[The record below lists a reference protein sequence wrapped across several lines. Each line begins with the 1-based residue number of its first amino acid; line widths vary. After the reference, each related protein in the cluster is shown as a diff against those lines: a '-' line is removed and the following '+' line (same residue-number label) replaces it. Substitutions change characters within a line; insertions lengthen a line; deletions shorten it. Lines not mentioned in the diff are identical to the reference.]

1 MKAIHSIAYISILV
15 LGVTAC
21 KKDLLETTPYNA
33 VSSKSIWTSANL
45 ATNAVN
51 GIYNILLENS
61 GEDFTNSIS
70 QGNYLGLD
78 AHTMAALDPTV
89 SPRSN
94 WSSTHKLL
102 LGNASSSDPI
112 FKVAWQQLY
121 EGVSR
126 ANEVIDNIDSV
137 PDLTPELCAQYKAE
151 AKFLRAYFYY
161 RLNCFF
167 RGVPLYL
174 ESTPVKEFT
183 KPRSSE
189 ADVWLAVIN
198 DLTDVINEP
207 NIPGRYSAGDPNYG
221 RATKGA
227 AYALRGK
234 AYMWVAAAGNATAY
248 ASAEADFKEVG
259 KLGFDLFQG
268 EYKRLFKET
277 NEQCQEMVFSIQCY
291 QQDGFGNQM
300 SFKYGS
306 RVTCGSGW
314 NDFYGDADFID
325 TYETVEGKPFKW
337 DDYIPGYSSMTPAAR
352 SVYFLRDGLNSGN
365 GNFGTANY
373 QDLKKKM
380 SDYGANFSKYLDQG
394 NEARIRAVYENR
406 DPRLMQTYITPYSQY
421 LGSPNG
427 IEYTYTLRWPFI
439 QNDIADPFDLR
450 SDSAKYF
457 YYLVRKFVSEGNELL
472 YREYSPIDVPIIRY
486 ADVLL
491 SLAEA
496 LNEQGKTN
504 EAISYVNRVRQRAG
518 VALLNSNSYTTVS
531 NQKDLR
537 NRIRRE
543 KRWELACEGTLY
555 FDELRWDTW
564 YDSKLFE
571 GAGLKQCW
579 GESSVSWTRSA
590 DYYTR
595 WPIPA
600 TERQLNTDLTQN
612 EGWID

>member
-1 MKAIHSIAYISILV
+1 MKAIKYLAFVSLLI

-21 KKDLLETTPYNA
+21 RKDLLETTPYNA
-33 VSSKSIWTSANL
+33 VSSNSIWTSSNL
-45 ATNAVN
+45 ATLAVN
-51 GIYNILLENS
+51 GIYNALLHSS
-61 GEDFTNSIS
+61 GEDFQNSVS

-78 AHTMAALDPTV
+78 AHTLSALDPTV
-89 SPRSN
+89 SPRNN
-94 WSSTHKLL
+94 WSSTHTLL
-102 LGNASSSDPI
+102 NGNASSSDKI
-112 FKVAWQQLY
+112 FSRAWQQLY
-121 EGVSR
+121 EGISR
-126 ANEVIDNIDSV
+126 ANDVIDHIESV
-137 PDLTPELCAQYKAE
+137 SDMAPELRAQYKAE

-161 RLNCFF
+161 RLNCYF

-174 ESTPVKEFT
+174 ESTPVNEFT

-189 ADVWLAVIN
+189 AEVWKAVID

-207 NIPGRYSAGDPNYG
+207 EIPGRYNAGDPNYG

-234 AYMWVAAAGNATAY
+234 TYLWMKEYAY
-248 ASAEADFKEVG
+248 AENDFKKVG
-259 KLGFDLFQG
+259 DLGFSLFQG
-268 EYKRLFKET
+268 EYKQLFKEK
-277 NEQCQEMVFSIQCY
+277 NEQCSEMVFSIQCFEKDTY
-291 QQDGFGNQM
+291 GNQM

-306 RVTCGSGW
+306 RVTSGSGW

-325 TYETVEGKPFKW
+325 TYETVDGKPFKW
-337 DDYIPGYSSMTPAAR
+337 DDYIPGYSKMTPVAR

-365 GNFGTANY
+365 GNFGSGNY
-373 QDLKKKM
+373 KSLKSKM
-380 SDYGANFSKYLDQG
+380 VDYGADFSKYLDQG
-394 NEARIRAVYENR
+394 NEARIKAVYENR
-406 DPRLMQTYITPYSQY
+406 DPRLMQTYITPYSEY
-421 LGSPNG
+421 LGSPDG
-427 IEYTYTLRWPFI
+427 VEYVYTLRWPFV
-439 QNDIADPFDLR
+439 QNDISDPFDLR
-450 SDSAKYF
+450 SDSSKYF

-496 LNEQGKTN
+496 LNEQGKTDD
-504 EAISYVNRVRQRAG
+504 AIPYVNMVRKRAG
-518 VALLNSNSYTTVS
+518 VALLNSNSYTMVAG
-531 NQKDLR
+531 QDDLR
-537 NRIRRE
+537 ERIRRE

-579 GESSVSWTRSA
+579 GETSVSWTRNGE
-590 DYYTR
+590 YYTK

-600 TERQLNTDLTQN
+600 TERQLNTELTQN

>member
-1 MKAIHSIAYISILV
+1 MKAIKYFAFVSLLI

-21 KKDLLETTPYNA
+21 RKDLLETTPYNA
-33 VSSKSIWTSANL
+33 VSSGSIWTSTNL
-45 ATNAVN
+45 ATLAVN

-61 GEDFTNSIS
+61 GEDFQNSVS

-78 AHTMAALDPTV
+78 AHTLSALDPTV

-102 LGNASSSDPI
+102 LGNASSGDAI
-112 FKVAWQQLY
+112 FKAAWRQLY

-126 ANEVIDNIDSV
+126 ANEVIDNIETV
-137 PDLTPELCAQYKAE
+137 PDMKPELCAQYKAE

-161 RLNCFF
+161 RLNCYF

-174 ESTPVKEFT
+174 KSTPVDEFT
-183 KPRSSE
+183 KPRNTE
-189 ADVWLAVIN
+189 AEVWEAVIN

-207 NIPGRYSAGDPNYG
+207 NIPGKYNAGDPDYG

-234 AYMWVAAAGNATAY
+234 TYLWTKEYANAE
-248 ASAEADFKEVG
+248 SDFKKVG
-259 KLGFDLFQG
+259 ELGFSLFQG
-268 EYKRLFKET
+268 EYKQLFKEK
-277 NEQCQEMVFSIQCY
+277 NEQCPEMVFSIQCFEKDTY
-291 QQDGFGNQM
+291 GNQM

-306 RVTCGSGW
+306 RVTSGSGW

-325 TYETVEGKPFKW
+325 TYETKEGKPFNW
-337 DDYIPGYSSMTPAAR
+337 NDFIPGYSGMTPVAR
-352 SVYFLRDGLNSGN
+352 SVYFLRDGLTSGN
-365 GNFGTANY
+365 GNFGEADY
-373 QDLKKKM
+373 KSLKKKM
-380 SDYGANFSKYLDQG
+380 SDYGADFSKYLDQG
-394 NEARIRAVYENR
+394 NEARIKAVYENR
-406 DPRLMQTYITPYSQY
+406 DPRLMQTYITPYSEY

-439 QNDIADPFDLR
+439 QNDISDPFDLR
-450 SDSAKYF
+450 SDTAKYF
-457 YYLVRKFVSEGNELL
+457 HYLVRKFVSEGNELL
-472 YREYSPIDVPIIRY
+472 YREYSPIDVPVIRY

-504 EAISYVNRVRQRAG
+504 DAIPYVNMVRKRAG
-518 VALLNSNSYTTVS
+518 VALLNSNTYTTVVG
-531 NQKDLR
+531 QDDLR

-555 FDELRWDTW
+555 FDELRWGTW

-579 GESSVSWTRSA
+579 GETKQSWTRNGE
-590 DYYTR
+590 YYTK
-595 WPIPA
+595 WPLPA
-600 TERQLNTDLTQN
+600 TERQLNTALTQN

>member
-1 MKAIHSIAYISILV
+1 MMKAIKYFALVSMLIL
-15 LGVTAC
+15 GATAC
-21 KKDLLETTPYNA
+21 RKDLLDTTPYNA
-33 VSSKSIWTSANL
+33 VSSKNIWSSANL
-45 ATNAVN
+45 ATLAVN
-51 GIYNILLENS
+51 GIYNIMLENS
-61 GEDFTNSIS
+61 GEDFQNSVS

-78 AHTMAALDPTV
+78 AHTMSALDPTV

-102 LGNASSSDPI
+102 LGNASSGDPI
-112 FKVAWQQLY
+112 FRQAWRQLY

-126 ANEVIDNIDSV
+126 ANDVIDNIDTV
-137 PDLTPELCAQYKAE
+137 PDMEQELCAQYKAE

-161 RLNCFF
+161 RLNCYF

-174 ESTPVKEFT
+174 KSTAVNEFT
-183 KPRSSE
+183 KPRNSE
-189 ADVWLAVIN
+189 AEVWEAIIK

-207 NIPGRYSAGDPNYG
+207 NIPGKYNAGDPNYG

-234 AYMWVAAAGNATAY
+234 TYLWTKQY
-248 ASAEADFKEVG
+248 AEAESDFKKVG
-259 KLGFDLFQG
+259 EQGFSLFQG
-268 EYKRLFKET
+268 EYKQLFKEK
-277 NEQCQEMVFSIQCY
+277 NEQCPEMVFSIQCY
-291 QQDGFGNQM
+291 EKDTYGNQM

-306 RVTCGSGW
+306 RVTSGSGW

-325 TYETVEGKPFKW
+325 TYERLDGKPFKW
-337 DDYIPGYSSMTPAAR
+337 DDFIPGYSSMTPVAR

-365 GNFGTANY
+365 GNFGSADY
-373 QDLKKKM
+373 RSLKSKM
-380 SDYGANFSKYLDQG
+380 EDYGSNFSKYLDQG
-394 NEARIRAVYENR
+394 NEARIKAVYENR
-406 DPRLMQTYITPYSQY
+406 DPRLMQTFITPYSEY

-427 IEYTYTLRWPFI
+427 VEIMYTLRWPFI
-439 QNDIADPFDLR
+439 QNDLENPFDLR
-450 SDSAKYF
+450 SDTAKSF
-457 YYLVRKFVSEGNELL
+457 FYLVRKFVSEGNEIL

-504 EAISYVNRVRQRAG
+504 EAIPYVNMVRSRAG

-531 NQKDLR
+531 GQADLR

-543 KRWELACEGTLY
+543 KRWELACEGSLY

-564 YDSKLFE
+564 YDSKLFD

-579 GESSVSWTRSA
+579 GETSVSWTRSE
-590 DYYTR
+590 DYYTK

-600 TERQLNTDLTQN
+600 TERQLNTELVQN

>member
-1 MKAIHSIAYISILV
+1 MKAIKYLAFVSLIM

-21 KKDLLETTPYNA
+21 RKDLLETTPYNA
-33 VSSKSIWTSANL
+33 VSSNSIWTSSNL
-45 ATNAVN
+45 ATLAVN
-51 GIYNILLENS
+51 GIYNTLLDNS
-61 GEDFTNSIS
+61 GEDYQNSVS

-78 AHTMAALDPTV
+78 AHTMSALDPTV

-102 LGNASSSDPI
+102 LGNASSSDKI
-112 FKVAWQQLY
+112 FSVAWQQLY
-121 EGVSR
+121 EGISR
-126 ANEVIDNIDSV
+126 ANDVIDNIESV
-137 PDLTPELCAQYKAE
+137 PDMAPELCAQYKAE

-161 RLNCFF
+161 RLNCYF

-174 ESTPVKEFT
+174 KSTPVNEFT
-183 KPRSSE
+183 KPRNSE
-189 ADVWLAVIN
+189 AEVWAAIID

-207 NIPGRYSAGDPNYG
+207 NLPDRYNAGDPNYG

-227 AYALRGK
+227 AFALRGK
-234 AYMWVAAAGNATAY
+234 TYLWTKAY
-248 ASAEADFKEVG
+248 ANAEYDFKKVG
-259 KLGFDLFQG
+259 ELGFSLFQG
-268 EYKRLFKET
+268 EYKQLFKEK
-277 NEQCQEMVFSIQCY
+277 NEQCPEMVFSIQCFEKNTY
-291 QQDGFGNQM
+291 GNQM

-306 RVTCGSGW
+306 RITSGSGW

-325 TYETVEGKPFKW
+325 TYETVEGKPFNW
-337 DDYIPGYSSMTPAAR
+337 DDYIPGYSKMTPVKR

-365 GNFGTANY
+365 GNFGSGNY
-373 QDLKKKM
+373 KTLKSKM
-380 SDYGANFSKYLDQG
+380 VDYGSDFSKYLDQG
-394 NEARIRAVYENR
+394 NEARIKAVYESR
-406 DPRLMQTYITPYSQY
+406 DPRLMQTYITPYSEY
-421 LGSPNG
+421 LGAPDG
-427 IEYTYTLRWPFI
+427 VEYIYTLRWPFV
-439 QNDIADPFDLR
+439 QNDISEPFDLR
-450 SDSAKYF
+450 SDTSKYL

-504 EAISYVNRVRQRAG
+504 DAIPYVNMVRKRAG

-531 NQKDLR
+531 GQDDLR
-537 NRIRRE
+537 QRIQRE
-543 KRWELACEGTLY
+543 KRWELACEGALY
-555 FDELRWDTW
+555 FDELRWGTW

-571 GAGLKQCW
+571 GSGLKQCW
-579 GESSVSWTRSA
+579 GETSVSWTKNG
-590 DYYTR
+590 DYYTK

-600 TERQLNTDLTQN
+600 TERQLNTTLTQN

>member
-1 MKAIHSIAYISILV
+1 MKAIKYLAFVSLLI

-21 KKDLLETTPYNA
+21 RKDLLETTPYNA
-33 VSSKSIWTSANL
+33 VSSNSIWTSSNL
-45 ATNAVN
+45 ATLAVN
-51 GIYNILLENS
+51 GIYNALLHSS
-61 GEDFTNSIS
+61 GEDFQNSVS

-78 AHTMAALDPTV
+78 AHTLSALDPTV
-89 SPRSN
+89 SPRNN
-94 WSSTHKLL
+94 WSSTHTLL
-102 LGNASSSDPI
+102 NGNASSSDKI
-112 FKVAWQQLY
+112 FSRAWQQLY
-121 EGVSR
+121 EGISR
-126 ANEVIDNIDSV
+126 ANDVIDHIESV
-137 PDLTPELCAQYKAE
+137 SDMAPELRAQYKAE

-161 RLNCFF
+161 RLNCYF

-174 ESTPVKEFT
+174 ESTPVNEFT
-183 KPRSSE
+183 KLRSSE
-189 ADVWLAVIN
+189 AEVWKAVID

-207 NIPGRYSAGDPNYG
+207 EIPGRYNAGDPNYG

-234 AYMWVAAAGNATAY
+234 TYLWMKEYAY
-248 ASAEADFKEVG
+248 AENDFKKVG
-259 KLGFDLFQG
+259 DLGFSLFQG
-268 EYKRLFKET
+268 EYKQLFKEK
-277 NEQCQEMVFSIQCY
+277 NEQCSEMVFSIQCFEKDTY
-291 QQDGFGNQM
+291 GNQM

-306 RVTCGSGW
+306 RVTSGSGW

-325 TYETVEGKPFKW
+325 TYETVDGKPFKW
-337 DDYIPGYSSMTPAAR
+337 DDYIPGYSKMTPVAR

-365 GNFGTANY
+365 GNFGSGNY
-373 QDLKKKM
+373 KSLKSKM
-380 SDYGANFSKYLDQG
+380 VDYGADFSKYLDQG
-394 NEARIRAVYENR
+394 NEARIKAVYENR
-406 DPRLMQTYITPYSQY
+406 DPRLMQTYITPYSEY
-421 LGSPNG
+421 LGSPDG
-427 IEYTYTLRWPFI
+427 VEYVYTLRWPFV
-439 QNDIADPFDLR
+439 QNDISDPFDLR
-450 SDSAKYF
+450 SDSSKYF

-496 LNEQGKTN
+496 LNEQGKTDD
-504 EAISYVNRVRQRAG
+504 AIPYVNMVRKRAG
-518 VALLNSNSYTTVS
+518 VALLNSNSYTMVAG
-531 NQKDLR
+531 QDDLR
-537 NRIRRE
+537 ERIRRE

-579 GESSVSWTRSA
+579 GETSVSWTRNGE
-590 DYYTR
+590 YYTK

-600 TERQLNTDLTQN
+600 TERQLNTELTQN

>member
-1 MKAIHSIAYISILV
+1 MKAIKYLAFVSLIM

-21 KKDLLETTPYNA
+21 RKDLLETTPYNA
-33 VSSKSIWTSANL
+33 VSSNSIWTSSNL
-45 ATNAVN
+45 ATLAVN
-51 GIYNILLENS
+51 GIYNTLLDNS
-61 GEDFTNSIS
+61 GEDYQNSVS

-78 AHTMAALDPTV
+78 AHTMSALDPTV

-102 LGNASSSDPI
+102 LGNASSSDKI
-112 FKVAWQQLY
+112 FSVAWQQLY
-121 EGVSR
+121 EGISR
-126 ANEVIDNIDSV
+126 ANDVIDNIESV
-137 PDLTPELCAQYKAE
+137 PDMAPELCAQYKAE

-161 RLNCFF
+161 RLNCYF

-174 ESTPVKEFT
+174 KSTPVNEFT
-183 KPRSSE
+183 KPRNSE
-189 ADVWLAVIN
+189 AEVWAAIID

-207 NIPGRYSAGDPNYG
+207 NLPDRYNAGDPNYG

-227 AYALRGK
+227 AFALRGK
-234 AYMWVAAAGNATAY
+234 TYLWTKAY
-248 ASAEADFKEVG
+248 ANAEYDFKKVG
-259 KLGFDLFQG
+259 ELGFSLFQG
-268 EYKRLFKET
+268 EYKQLFKEK
-277 NEQCQEMVFSIQCY
+277 NEQCPEMVFSIQCFEKNTY
-291 QQDGFGNQM
+291 GNQM
-300 SFKYGS
+300 SFKYGT
-306 RVTCGSGW
+306 RVTSGSGW

-325 TYETVEGKPFKW
+325 TYETVDGKPFKW
-337 DDYIPGYSSMTPAAR
+337 DDYIPGYSSMTPVAR

-365 GNFGTANY
+365 GNFGSGDY
-373 QDLKKKM
+373 KSLKSKM
-380 SDYGANFSKYLDQG
+380 VDYGSSFSKYLDQG
-394 NEARIRAVYENR
+394 NEARIRAVYESR
-406 DPRLMQTYITPYSQY
+406 DPRLMQTYITPYSEY
-421 LGSPNG
+421 LGAPNG

-439 QNDIADPFDLR
+439 QNDIGDPFDLR
-450 SDSAKYF
+450 SDSAKYL

-504 EAISYVNRVRQRAG
+504 DAIPYVNMVRKRAG

-531 NQKDLR
+531 GQDNLR
-537 NRIRRE
+537 ERIRRE

-555 FDELRWDTW
+555 FDELRWGTW

-579 GESSVSWTRSA
+579 GETSVSWTKNG
-590 DYYTR
+590 DYYTK

-600 TERQLNTDLTQN
+600 TERQLNTTLTQN

>member
-1 MKAIHSIAYISILV
+1 MKAIKYLAFVSLLV
-15 LGVTAC
+15 VGTTAC
-21 KKDLLETTPYNA
+21 RKDLLETTPYNA
-33 VSSKSIWTSANL
+33 VSSNNIWTSANL
-45 ATNAVN
+45 ATLAVN
-51 GIYNILLENS
+51 GIYNTLLENS
-61 GEDFTNSIS
+61 GEDYQNSVS

-78 AHTMAALDPTV
+78 AHTLSALDPTV

-102 LGNASSSDPI
+102 LGNASSSDTI
-112 FKVAWQQLY
+112 FKLAWQQLF
-121 EGVSR
+121 EGISR
-126 ANEVIDNIDSV
+126 ANEVIDNIESV
-137 PDLTPELCAQYKAE
+137 PDMKPELCAQYKAE

-174 ESTPVKEFT
+174 ESTPVSEYT
-183 KPRSSE
+183 KPRNTE
-189 ADVWLAVIN
+189 AEVWEAIIN

-207 NIPGRYSAGDPNYG
+207 NIPGKYNAGDPNYG

-234 AYMWVAAAGNATAY
+234 TYLWIKEYANAE
-248 ASAEADFKEVG
+248 SDFKKVG
-259 KLGFDLFQG
+259 EQGFGLFQG
-268 EYKRLFKET
+268 EYKQLFKEK
-277 NEQCQEMVFSIQCY
+277 NEQCPEMVFSIQCY
-291 QQDGFGNQM
+291 EQNTYGNQM

-306 RVTCGSGW
+306 RITSGSGW

-325 TYETVEGKPFKW
+325 TYETKEGKPFNW
-337 DDYIPGYSSMTPAAR
+337 DDYIPGYSSMTPVAR

-365 GNFGTANY
+365 GNFGSGNY
-373 QDLKKKM
+373 KDLKKKM

-394 NEARIRAVYENR
+394 NEARIKAVYENR
-406 DPRLMQTYITPYSQY
+406 DPRLMQTYITPYSEY
-421 LGSPNG
+421 LGAPNG
-427 IEYTYTLRWPFI
+427 VEYIYSLRWPFI
-439 QNDIADPFDLR
+439 QNDISDPFDLR
-450 SDSAKYF
+450 SDTAKYF

-504 EAISYVNRVRQRAG
+504 DAIPYVNMVRKRAG
-518 VALLNSNSYTTVS
+518 VALLNSNSYTTVAG
-531 NQKDLR
+531 QADLR

-555 FDELRWDTW
+555 FDELRWGTW

-579 GESSVSWTRSA
+579 GETSVTWTKNG
-590 DYYTR
+590 DYYTK

-600 TERQLNTDLTQN
+600 AERQLNTALTQN